1 MLSDEELVKSITLN
15 NNTAL
20 FEKLYDR
27 YSRVIFNTS
36 FSYTKNQF
44 EAEDLTQDIFLK
56 LFLNL
61 KKFQGNSKF
70 STWLFSFTR
79 NHCINTI
86 KGSKKKRNQ
95 SVFYLDIENLGIT
108 EDADCVDFEKEQKE
122 QIDNIYTAIKQLSE
136 ADKNILYLK
145 YREELSIKEI
155 SKALNIGE
163 SAVKMRLKRAKS
175 KLADQM
181 PIAI

>member
-1 MLSDEELVKSITLN
+1 MLSDKELVKSITLN

-27 YSRVIFNTS
+27 YSKVVYNTS
-36 FSYTKNQF
+36 FSYTKNEF

-70 STWLFSFTR
+70 STWLFSLTR
-79 NHCINTI
+79 NHCINAITR
-86 KGSKKKRNQ
+86 KGAKEKRNQ

-108 EDADCVDFEKEQKE
+108 EDSDSQDFENN
-122 QIDNIYTAIKQLSE
+122 QIDNMFAAIKQIPE
-136 ADKNILYLK
+136 ADKNILFLK
-145 YREELSIKEI
+145 YKEELSIKDI
-155 SKALNIGE
+155 ANALSIGE

-175 KLADQM
+175 KLSDQM
-181 PIAI
+181 PIAV